1 MKPAA
6 SAILTALVCSCVF
19 AFLPLIGA
27 LLLGWLVTP
36 MDGLPVNGIA
46 VLVLSGFRVIRTAAI
61 IGFVVGLVGWAIKH
75 SIKHR

>member
-1 MKPAA
+1 
-6 SAILTALVCSCVF
+6 
-19 AFLPLIGA
+19 
-27 LLLGWLVTP
+27 